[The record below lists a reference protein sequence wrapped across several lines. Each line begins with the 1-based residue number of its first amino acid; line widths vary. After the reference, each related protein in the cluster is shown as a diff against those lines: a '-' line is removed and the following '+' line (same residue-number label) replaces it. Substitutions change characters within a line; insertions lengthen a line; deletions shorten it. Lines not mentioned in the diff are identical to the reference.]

1 MEKISK
7 ISKINQIKK
16 EQKQEE
22 KSKKD
27 SKNGT
32 GFQELL
38 DEKGRQIDELNQI
51 GLGPAG
57 FGGRTTAMSVRILTY
72 PTHIAGLPVAV
83 NICCHVNR
91 HESRCI

>member
-16 EQKQEE
+16 KQKQEE

-38 DEKGRQIDELNQI
+38 DEEQRKLNEKEKNKIQ
-51 GLGPAG
+51 
-57 FGGRTTAMSVRILTY
+57 
-72 PTHIAGLPVAV
+72 
-83 NICCHVNR
+83 
-91 HESRCI
+91 EQ